1 MSRRMSPADFLV
13 AFREKG
19 GILRLDDDQIRC
31 RAPQEL
37 VTEKLAS
44 YMRRHKPA
52 LIALLQEEAATD
64 PDGLRLRTA
73 LTLFDSEIV
82 EDRSFGDMTGDDI
95 AQRAQEAT

>member
-1 MSRRMSPADFLV
+1 MSRRMDPADFLIK
-13 AFREKG
+13 FREMG
-19 GILRLDDDQIRC
+19 GVLRLDGDQIRC

-64 PDGLRLRTA
+64 PDGLMLRSA
-73 LTLFDSEIV
+73 VALFDGEIV
-82 EDRSFGDMTGDDI
+82 EDRSFEDMTASDI
-95 AQRAQEAT
+95 AQTAQEVA